1 MKFLLSWHNM
11 TWITWNHFEYLTLFY
26 SFRPP
31 EGCLQWHTGASGKL
45 KSFNGGHSGTQQ
57 MIKNQ
62 NYDICIRT
70 EMGKYLVASLWIEK

>member
-1 MKFLLSWHNM
+1 MYIICRYNLNYLKPFLVHN
-11 TWITWNHFEYLTLFY
+11 TFY

-57 MIKNQ
+57 MIKDQ

-70 EMGKYLVASLWIEK
+70 EMGKYLVASL

>member
-1 MKFLLSWHNM
+1 MKFLLWWHIDIHNLNCLEPF
-11 TWITWNHFEYLTLFY
+11 WIPNAFY

-70 EMGKYLVASLWIEK
+70 EEGKYLVQSL